1 MGFRYLYAF
10 ASREVAAAI
19 SWARENIEGDSIFR
33 YGVPTLIQ
41 QNQLGIGIGIFQ
53 LGDRPTQAVD
63 LMRFAECGFGAPG

>member
-41 QNQLGIGIGIFQ
+41 QNQLVSESGFFNWGIDQRKQ
-53 LGDRPTQAVD
+53 LI
-63 LMRFAECGFGAPG
+63 